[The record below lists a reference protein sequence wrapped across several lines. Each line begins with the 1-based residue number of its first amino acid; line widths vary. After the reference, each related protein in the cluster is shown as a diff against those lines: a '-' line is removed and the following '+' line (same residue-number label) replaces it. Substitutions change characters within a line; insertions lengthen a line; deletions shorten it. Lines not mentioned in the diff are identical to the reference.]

1 MAVGVV
7 EVVTVRDGS
16 DRSGNSGRGG
26 GGSGGGGGSS
36 RIEVT
41 LPQAVHAVGIVPGLH
56 VALPRPSAKK
66 RSPANV
72 VGVAKP

>member
-1 MAVGVV
+1 MT
-7 EVVTVRDGS
+7 VVTA
-16 DRSGNSGRGG
+16 SGNSGRGG
-26 GGSGGGGGSS
+26 GGSGGGGGGGSS